1 MKQLEYTV
9 RFNTPAFLGNAEQ
22 QGQWRTPP
30 FKALM
35 RQWWRVA
42 YADAHRF
49 PQSTVAMRREEGLLF
64 GHAWLE
70 SDRDEQGRAVAARK
84 SAVRIRLDK
93 WELGKQRTWESLAT
107 VSHPEVKFQV
117 GSDLYLGYGPLTLPR
132 GGKQPLLK
140 NNAAIQVGESATLFI
155 ALPDEQVPFIE
166 RALWLMD
173 RYASTGGRSR
183 NGWGSFSLLSV
194 SPGEDRGERTPLR
207 PWREA
212 LALDWPHALGQDDI
226 GALIWQTRPFDDWK
240 PLMRELAAIKIGL
253 RTQFKFPN
261 AEPPHPQAL
270 ERHWL
275 SYPITRHS
283 TRAFDRNARL
293 PNSLRFKVRKT
304 AEGKLIGVVFHVP
317 CLPPPEFK
325 PNPNAIQ
332 AVWQNVHALL
342 DELARPANERTY
354 LSVADAARRAQLKP
368 SLDTLSLQRISE

>member
-1 MKQLEYTV
+1 MKQLEYKV
-9 RFNTPAFLGNAEQ
+9 SFNTPAFLGNAEQ

-42 YADAHRF
+42 YAEAHRY

-93 WELGKQRTWESLAT
+93 WEIGKQRTWEPLAT
-107 VSHPEVKFQV
+107 VSHHEVKFPV

-132 GGKQPLLK
+132 GSKQPQLK
-140 NNAAIQVGESATLFI
+140 NNAAIQVGESATLSI
-155 ALPDEQVPFIE
+155 ALPDEQAAHVE
-166 RALWLMD
+166 CALWLMD
-173 RYASTGGRSR
+173 RYATAGGRSR
-183 NGWGSFSLLSV
+183 NGWGSFSI
-194 SPGEDRGERTPLR
+194 TPLNGTPALAGATTLR
-207 PWREA
+207 PWRDA
-212 LALDWPHALGQDDI
+212 LALDWPHALGQDEK

-240 PLMRELAAIKIGL
+240 PLMRELAVIKIGL

-304 AEGKLIGVVFHVP
+304 AEGKLVGVIFHVP

-325 PNPNAIQ
+325 PNPRVIES
-332 AVWQNVHALL
+332 VWQRVHSFL
-342 DELARPANERTY
+342 DVPAQNLT
-354 LSVADAARRAQLKP
+354 
-368 SLDTLSLQRISE
+368 RIPA